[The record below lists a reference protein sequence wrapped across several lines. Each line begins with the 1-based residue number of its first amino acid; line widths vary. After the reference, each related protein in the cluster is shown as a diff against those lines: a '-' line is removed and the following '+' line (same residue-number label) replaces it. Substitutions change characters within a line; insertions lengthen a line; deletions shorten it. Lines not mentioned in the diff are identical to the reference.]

1 MSSKP
6 HSSHFCEK
14 MNSYNICPC
23 AHHERCLFRSFLVSY
38 NSLKKYMI
46 FNLQELICPSLLV
59 YENRRLCV
67 LHLYKAIV
75 MLGRGTSIICVNPEW
90 ILKISNFW
98 YMKYFRET
106 SVRYGSYTVHE
117 VLIRKFKTWLPI
129 QLSSHCEITCKNWH
143 VKLTSYIYTINVF
156 FHW

>member
-6 HSSHFCEK
+6 HSSHVCEK

-38 NSLKKYMI
+38 NSLKNIWFLIYRNWYVHHYWYMRTDVCAFCI
-46 FNLQELICPSLLV
+46 
-59 YENRRLCV
+59 
-67 LHLYKAIV
+67 KDIV

-90 ILKISNFW
+90 ILKISHFW
-98 YMKYFRET
+98 YMKHFRET

-117 VLIRKFKTWLPI
+117 VLIRKVKTWLPI

-143 VKLTSYIYTINVF
+143 VKLTSYIYAINVF